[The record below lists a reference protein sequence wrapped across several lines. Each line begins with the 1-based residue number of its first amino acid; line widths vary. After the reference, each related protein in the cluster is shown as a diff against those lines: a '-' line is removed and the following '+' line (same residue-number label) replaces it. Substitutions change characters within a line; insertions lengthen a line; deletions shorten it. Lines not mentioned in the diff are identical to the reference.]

1 MDINKFIA
9 DKIKYYRIKR
19 NMTQEDLAVQLN
31 VTSQAVSKWENDLSI
46 PDLPILIEL
55 SNLFHV
61 SLDELVKQKENS
73 VPVVVD
79 QGLRK
84 PADQMILK
92 IKVLSC
98 EGDRVSVNLPLGFVK
113 ACLQMGVSMPQVG
126 IDQDV
131 MKTIDFDALI
141 KMIDY
146 GVIGKLVEVES
157 ADGDVVEIYVE

>member
-1 MDINKFIA
+1 MKTLGK
-9 DKIKYYRIKR
+9 KISEYRKLS

-73 VPVVVD
+73 VPVMVD

-131 MKTIDFDALI
+131 LKTIDFDALI

>member
-1 MDINKFIA
+1 MKTLGK
-9 DKIKYYRIKR
+9 KISEYRKLS

-73 VPVVVD
+73 VSVVVD

>member
-1 MDINKFIA
+1 MKTLGK
-9 DKIKYYRIKR
+9 KISEYRKLS

>member
-1 MDINKFIA
+1 MKTLGK
-9 DKIKYYRIKR
+9 KISEYRKLS

-73 VPVVVD
+73 VSVVVD

-84 PADQMILK
+84 PVDQMILK

-131 MKTIDFDALI
+131 LKTIDFDALI

>member
-1 MDINKFIA
+1 
-9 DKIKYYRIKR
+9 
-19 NMTQEDLAVQLN
+19 
-31 VTSQAVSKWENDLSI
+31 
-46 PDLPILIEL
+46 
-55 SNLFHV
+55 
-61 SLDELVKQKENS
+61 
-73 VPVVVD
+73 
-79 QGLRK
+79 
-84 PADQMILK
+84 MILK